1 MSMSMTMRMAN
12 SIMMLRAIR
21 AQMLREKSQLALV
34 MALVALGVARLLPA
48 TYLQGVDGILGRPGD
63 TFLLLVAFLLGWL
76 LYLAASKSTVDTP
89 KPGLAASLSNESV
102 KELLEIHLQLDHEI
116 DKKLVEVT
124 SDTEI
129 SALNIISQIRGLY
142 DTANRLVEYLNSSSP
157 QADDM
162 AKEITGSVTYL
173 VEVSD
178 FIKQLPDK
186 MTRDM
191 DIVQSVVKEISDL
204 NAMVAAVQAISM
216 QSHLL
221 AINAAIEASRA
232 GSSGDAFRVVAQE
245 MRKLASDSS
254 GVALKIKVGLT
265 RARHAV
271 HDGMSNSIAE
281 STQQLERVS
290 HAVTSIQKLR
300 ENFEDMSQYFKTR
313 LTVVT
318 KHNEDLS
325 KEILEVFGHLQY
337 QDIVGQC
344 IDRVRKAIGQRNAL
358 LENAA
363 DPQNQA
369 QVKPSQLPDQLA
381 LIWTT
386 YLAEEKTHKHSAR
399 HDADSSAEPKFEL
412 F

>member
-1 MSMSMTMRMAN
+1 MRMAN
-12 SIMMLRAIR
+12 SVLMLRAIG
-21 AQMLREKSQLALV
+21 AQMFRERSQLTLVIALI
-34 MALVALGVARLLPA
+34 ALAVARLLPA
-48 TYLQGVDGILGRPGD
+48 TSLQSVDRILGRPGD

-76 LYLAASKSTVDTP
+76 LYLAASKSTANTP
-89 KPGLAASLSNESV
+89 KPSVGTSLSNESV

-124 SDTEI
+124 SDTET
-129 SALNIISQIRGLY
+129 SALNIINQVRGLY
-142 DTANRLVEYLNSSSP
+142 DTANGLVEYLNSSSP
-157 QADDM
+157 QANNM
-162 AKEITGSVTYL
+162 GKEIVGSVAYL
-173 VEVSD
+173 VEIGD
-178 FIKQLPDK
+178 FIEQLPGK

-191 DIVQSVVKEISDL
+191 DIVQSVVKEIADL
-204 NAMVAAVQAISM
+204 NDMVGAVQAISM

-221 AINAAIEASRA
+221 AINAAIEGSRA
-232 GSSGDAFRVVAQE
+232 GPSGDGFRVIAQE

-254 GVALKIKVGLT
+254 GVASKIKVGLT
-265 RARHAV
+265 RARHVV

-290 HAVTSIQKLR
+290 HAVASIQKLR

-325 KEILEVFGHLQY
+325 KDILDVFGHLQY
-337 QDIVGQC
+337 QDVVGQC
-344 IDRVRKAIGQRNAL
+344 IERIRKAIGQRNAFL
-358 LENAA
+358 QNAA
-363 DPQNQA
+363 SPQTLA
-369 QVKPSQLPDQLA
+369 EAEPSQLPDQLA

-399 HDADSSAEPKFEL
+399 HEADASTEPKFEL